1 MDAVTMYLEAADVLL
16 DGYVE
21 ISMYS
26 EVFEAGDEKVQEAMK
41 SNAEIEEKSMN
52 LIQKAI
58 KGIKAMF
65 AKIREI
71 VDNVLSYLHAD
82 AGTKSAYQKFC
93 DEIKNNPEFAKKKVS
108 FKAYSEIAKQWQ
120 DELESEERQYRNLKD
135 EELEN
140 KEGIAKDIENAW
152 ITARNKIKDVGKL
165 AVKEIA
171 VEALMQEAKT
181 CRDGALSARNK
192 LRWYETLI
200 GSLEGELGKKEAK
213 KVKKKMKR
221 LSSRCSLIRRLA
233 GGVEKEWLTWKDALK
248 NVFSVSG
255 VSDVLNRN
263 KDIRKAVGT
272 TVAKTTAEVARVGAK
287 GAAKGAEDSY
297 EADRKLTKYEKKAGK
312 QISKI
317 KQVMNDENLRADQKA
332 TYLKRQK
339 AKIPKFEDD

>member
-1 MDAVTMYLEAADVLL
+1 
-16 DGYVE
+16 
-21 ISMYS
+21 
-26 EVFEAGDEKVQEAMK
+26 
-41 SNAEIEEKSMN
+41 
-52 LIQKAI
+52 
-58 KGIKAMF
+58 
-65 AKIREI
+65 
-71 VDNVLSYLHAD
+71 
-82 AGTKSAYQKFC
+82 
-93 DEIKNNPEFAKKKVS
+93 
-108 FKAYSEIAKQWQ
+108 
-120 DELESEERQYRNLKD
+120 
-135 EELEN
+135 
-140 KEGIAKDIENAW
+140 
-152 ITARNKIKDVGKL
+152 
-165 AVKEIA
+165 
-171 VEALMQEAKT
+171 MQEAKT

-287 GAAKGAEDSY
+287 GAAKGAEDAY

-339 AKIPKFEDD
+339 AKIPKFDET

>member
-26 EVFEAGDEKVQEAMK
+26 EVFEAGDEKIQEAMK

-71 VDNVLSYLHAD
+71 VDNVLSYLRAD
-82 AGTKSAYQKFC
+82 AGTKSEYQKFC

-255 VSDVLNRN
+255 TFDVLSRN

-272 TVAKTTAEVARVGAK
+272 TTGEVARVGIK
-287 GAAKGAEDSY
+287 GAAKGVGDSIR
-297 EADRKLTKYEKKAGK
+297 ADRKLTKYEKKADK